1 MAITLTIAISGDTPP
16 KFPAICIGCGAAPAG
31 TSNLALTRLVAGRS
45 GTQRVARLTWPV
57 PHCDGC
63 ARSTK
68 AVFLAQLLPF
78 ALGFLVAG
86 GAALA
91 AGWYGAVVF
100 GLDEVGPTNPRTP
113 NSLVLA
119 GAAGLFGGIAGGF
132 VLELV
137 ARILLLPAF
146 GRAPWA
152 APLLVPSLFTDAD
165 YVAGLRGRLGGDGS
179 QVTLT
184 FVLDKVADA
193 FAAANRRATAES
205 DRTPG

>member
-1 MAITLTIAISGDTPP
+1 MATTLTLAISGHTPP
-16 KFPAICIGCGAAPAG
+16 RFPATCVSCGAAPAG
-31 TSNLALTRLVAGRS
+31 TSNLALTRLVAASG

-78 ALGFLVAG
+78 ALGFLGAG

-100 GLDEVGPTNPRTP
+100 GLDEVGTTNPRTP

-119 GAAGLFGGIAGGF
+119 GAAGLFGGINGGF

-137 ARILLLPAF
+137 ARILLLPVF
-146 GRAPWA
+146 GRTLWV
-152 APLLVPSLFTDAD
+152 APLLVPSRFTWPGCVDAS
-165 YVAGLRGRLGGDGS
+165 A
-179 QVTLT
+179 
-184 FVLDKVADA
+184 
-193 FAAANRRATAES
+193 ATAH
-205 DRTPG
+205 R